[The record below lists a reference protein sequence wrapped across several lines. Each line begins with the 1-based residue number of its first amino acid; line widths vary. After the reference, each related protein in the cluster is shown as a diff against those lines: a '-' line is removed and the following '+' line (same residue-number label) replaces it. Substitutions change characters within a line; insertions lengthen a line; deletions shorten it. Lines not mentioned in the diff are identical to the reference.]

1 MLDFTTL
8 STPIQKSFYQ
18 LKKGD
23 VVETKNGKFYAFDR
37 VPRGARNWYGKS
49 MTDSKSYRI
58 RLILGSDFKVIGFY
72 NFVEKMVIPTKTS
85 QNDVNNLNSG
95 DLFVIKHGRGDN
107 AELFR
112 YVRSTGKKIVGIN
125 PVTNKTYNIDKNFTF
140 TKIDNLPY

>member
-8 STPIQKSFYQ
+8 PTAVTKSFYQ
-18 LKKGD
+18 LRKGD

-37 VPRGARNWYGKS
+37 VPRGAKNWYGKS

-58 RLILGSDFKVIGFY
+58 RLMNDDLKVVGFY
-72 NFVEKMVIPTKTS
+72 NFPEKMVIPTKTS
-85 QNDVNNLNSG
+85 QNDVNNLNPG
-95 DLFVIKHGRGDN
+95 DLFVIKHGRGNN

-112 YVRSTGKKIVGIN
+112 YVRSTGKKVVGVN